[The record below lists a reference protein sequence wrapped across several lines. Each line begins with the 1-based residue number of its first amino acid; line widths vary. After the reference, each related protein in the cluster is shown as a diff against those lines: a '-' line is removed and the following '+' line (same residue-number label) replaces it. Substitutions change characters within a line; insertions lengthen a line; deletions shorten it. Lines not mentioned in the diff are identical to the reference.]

1 MKKLCHDLFF
11 ALLADVADC
20 PAQDEKQHA
29 GDEDQ
34 NAGGFMCCRPARPE
48 EFRCHKVAAERQ
60 KPQFPEDGIA
70 IGRLPS
76 TRPTIKSWRPI
87 SLNKMSVEF
96 IAFSPFVKFLPINII
111 SYPKNSVKFSTNRRR
126 FL

>member
-1 MKKLCHDLFF
+1 MVYQLCHDLFL

-60 KPQFPEDGIA
+60 KPQFPEDA
-70 IGRLPS
+70 DCHWQTPQYQTNDQKLA
-76 TRPTIKSWRPI
+76 TY
-87 SLNKMSVEF
+87 
-96 IAFSPFVKFLPINII
+96 FLE
-111 SYPKNSVKFSTNRRR
+111 
-126 FL
+126 